1 MEKNFLTVIHEAE
14 IMDPQSLEMLKG
26 GTSPFDCQSFSCTCY
41 KVANAVVCK
50 DNKKDPDKTT
60 TGTTPTTDTTT
71 PVTVDNGGLTNTSGV
86 VSK

>member
-41 KVANAVVCK
+41 KKLELSIYSEPLSLRHIYLQSAGMQELFII
-50 DNKKDPDKTT
+50 PR
-60 TGTTPTTDTTT
+60 
-71 PVTVDNGGLTNTSGV
+71 L
-86 VSK
+86 